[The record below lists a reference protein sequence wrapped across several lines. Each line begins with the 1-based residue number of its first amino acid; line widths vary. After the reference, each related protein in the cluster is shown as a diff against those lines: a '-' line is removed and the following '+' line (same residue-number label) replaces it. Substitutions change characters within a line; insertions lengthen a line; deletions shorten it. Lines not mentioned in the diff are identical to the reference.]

1 MSELLEFL
9 LGLLLEMIGGLLEA
23 WFSEWSDTLASRI
36 FWGAILV
43 LLGAVIWWE
52 LG

>member
-9 LGLLLEMIGGLLEA
+9 GLLLDLIGGLLET
-23 WFSEWSDTLASRI
+23 WWGEWPDTLAGRI

-43 LLGAVIWWE
+43 VICGVIWWG
-52 LG
+52 LR